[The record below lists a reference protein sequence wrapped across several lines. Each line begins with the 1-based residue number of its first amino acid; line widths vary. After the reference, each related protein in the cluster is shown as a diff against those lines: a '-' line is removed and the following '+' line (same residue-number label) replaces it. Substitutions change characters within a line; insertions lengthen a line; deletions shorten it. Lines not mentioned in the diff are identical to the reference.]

1 MRNKLDAGCLC
12 TRLQAIEAAIEMR
25 LQRVEAGAQGEHKIQ
40 RGYLPHPTFSSHVIM
55 DATFRQIIEASLR
68 RDRALT
74 QYSMDMLR
82 KEISPY
88 KNMQ

>member
-1 MRNKLDAGCLC
+1 M
-12 TRLQAIEAAIEMR
+12 QAIEAAIEMK

-40 RGYLPHPTFSSHVIM
+40 RGYLPHPTYSSHVIM
-55 DATFRQIIEASLR
+55 DATFRRLVAASLT

-88 KNMQ
+88 KAVP